1 MEAPCNMGAFVFLR
15 DMNTVPFPSEYQ
27 QVMPYLLVPDPAAL
41 IDFAKAVLSATE
53 KMITRD
59 EDGTYR
65 HCELLVGQSVIMFSV
80 SMQDW
85 APMPAGLFVY
95 VADADAAYKKAL
107 EMSATSLMA
116 PGDQPYGRSCGVKD
130 TNGNTWWLTTS
141 A

>member
-1 MEAPCNMGAFVFLR
+1 MASVMADVQ
-15 DMNTVPFPSEYQ
+15 FPSEYQ
-27 QVMPYLLVPDPAAL
+27 QVMPYLLVTDPGAL
-41 IDFAKAVLSATE
+41 IDFMKVVMGAEE
-53 KMITRD
+53 KMIMRD

-65 HCELLVGQSVIMFSV
+65 HCEMLVGKSVIMFSV

-107 EMSATSLMA
+107 EIGATSLMP

-130 TNGNTWWLTTS
+130 TNGNTWWLTTDKQS
-141 A
+141 